1 VTGKNAVEAV
11 MAVLEEVVRRVLN
24 THSSITP
31 YTSLVGPGGGT
42 STVDARRWIVFAVV
56 LS

>member
-1 VTGKNAVEAV
+1 MTGKNAVEAV